1 MSNVTQDSRNP
12 GDNKRRRSR
21 GGKNRNNQ
29 SNNNSE
35 NHQGGERRSGGDR
48 GGHSQNRR
56 QGGGNRSEEFRPQ
69 APRPARVYSAPKLS
83 FWQKILKAIGL
94 YKEPAR
100 PERTLQPTSSRTEA
114 RVPKSNTRVA
124 RSNDG
129 AVQEK
134 QARPERQPRPE
145 RGERAER
152 PERGERQPR
161 ERTRGGNRDSVESP
175 RVYVGNLSYDVTEE
189 DLKEL
194 FKGVGGVRNVEIVYN
209 RSTHRSKGYG
219 FLEMLNMDDAM
230 RSVEVLNDQFFMG
243 RKLTVSGAKA
253 KGNDEREEAEERP
266 EREPRPIVVASANRP
281 VPVVSESLISEIE
294 PVTADAAPVVAEAAS
309 DVAEAAPV
317 VVEATPVTAEI
328 ETVTA
333 EAEPKI
339 ETIVEQVA
347 DAPEDL
353 EARYGFDDKE
363 KSEKA

>member
-21 GGKNRNNQ
+21 GGKNRNNHN
-29 SNNNSE
+29 SNSE
-35 NHQGGERRSGGDR
+35 NHQGGERRSSENR
-48 GGHSQNRR
+48 GGQSQNRR

-83 FWQKILKAIGL
+83 FWQKILKAVGL

-100 PERTLQPTSSRTEA
+100 PERSSQPAQANPESRA
-114 RVPKSNTRVA
+114 PKSNTRVA

-129 AVQEK
+129 AAQEK

-145 RGERAER
+145 RGERED
-152 PERGERQPR
+152 RGERPPR
-161 ERTRGGNRDSVESP
+161 DRSRGGNRDSVESP
-175 RVYVGNLSYDVTEE
+175 RVYVGNLSYEATEE

-219 FLEMLNMDDAM
+219 FLEMLNMEDAM

-266 EREPRPIVVASANRP
+266 EREPGPIVVASANRP
-281 VPVVSESLISEIE
+281 
-294 PVTADAAPVVAEAAS
+294 APVLE
-309 DVAEAAPV
+309 EPI
-317 VVEATPVTAEI
+317 TAE
-328 ETVTA
+328 V
-333 EAEPKI
+333 EPAI
-339 ETIVEQVA
+339 ETIVETTAEPIAEPIAETAEPTAEVL
-347 DAPEDL
+347 EDL
-353 EARYGFDDKE
+353 ESRYGFDDKE
-363 KSEKA
+363 KAEKA